1 MKQLISKI
9 FILMFTLQFAYGVV
23 GFGLYGYQDF
33 VSTTPGS
40 TSSGDVSVTPSS
52 LENPYMGGFYIYI
65 DAIPFVDFQADFE
78 FAGNT
83 YNFTSSVSDISS
95 EGEFPWARASQY
107 YSLRKKIVGVSV
119 PFLAKA
125 QLYGGAG
132 INMHKTTPP
141 VTVSFIEDAFS
152 SEMDLEAAAGQDFS
166 GSATD
171 ELVDFMNDNKI
182 SSNGMHLIIGFQAKL
197 LTFNMLANVR
207 YTMAKDVIPGKNG
220 FPSAYVGLGIG
231 I

>member
-1 MKQLISKI
+1 MKQLIRKI
-9 FILMFTLQFAYGVV
+9 FILMFTLQFAYGAV

-95 EGEFPWARASQY
+95 EGEFPLARASQY

-119 PFLAKA
+119 PFLQKLNYMVVQVSICIK
-125 QLYGGAG
+125 QLLLLQFLLSK
-132 INMHKTTPP
+132 MH
-141 VTVSFIEDAFS
+141 FHQRWI
-152 SEMDLEAAAGQDFS
+152 
-166 GSATD
+166 
-171 ELVDFMNDNKI
+171 
-182 SSNGMHLIIGFQAKL
+182 
-197 LTFNMLANVR
+197 
-207 YTMAKDVIPGKNG
+207 
-220 FPSAYVGLGIG
+220 
-231 I
+231 